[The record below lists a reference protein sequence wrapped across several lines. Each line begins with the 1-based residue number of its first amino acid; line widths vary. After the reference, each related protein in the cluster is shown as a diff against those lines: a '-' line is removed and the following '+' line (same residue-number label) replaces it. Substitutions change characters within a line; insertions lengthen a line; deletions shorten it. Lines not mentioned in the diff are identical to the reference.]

1 LPVELNL
8 HVNRVTIQDTL
19 SSEEYRD
26 MMMDEVEDLM
36 EKHFEALREI
46 EKEKVR
52 AAKEYNK
59 RVQEKSFQINNM
71 VWKMILPLGSWD
83 NKFGKG
89 SPSWEG
95 LIKLLGLCSGTLTS
109 WKLWKDGC
117 YIRLL
122 TGDI

>member
-1 LPVELNL
+1 LLVELNL
-8 HVNRVTIQDTL
+8 HVNRVTVQDTL

-71 VWKMILPLGSWD
+71 V
-83 NKFGKG
+83 
-89 SPSWEG
+89 
-95 LIKLLGLCSGTLTS
+95 
-109 WKLWKDGC
+109 
-117 YIRLL
+117 
-122 TGDI
+122 